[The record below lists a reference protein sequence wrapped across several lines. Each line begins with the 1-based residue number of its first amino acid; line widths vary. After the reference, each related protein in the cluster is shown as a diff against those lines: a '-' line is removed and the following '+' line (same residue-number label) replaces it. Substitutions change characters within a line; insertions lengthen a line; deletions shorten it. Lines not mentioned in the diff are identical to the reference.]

1 MTPTE
6 YCQLV
11 ESRLGWLPPE
21 GLSYRRYQQEAR
33 KVTTKQQTNPALFT
47 FDNLRLAVELLARE
61 KKTRT
66 PIGVF
71 AHVQRALD
79 LAQDTETDL
88 EIDIRAAMRV
98 EAHRGD
104 PDGWVD
110 RFARAVGPYRAEALA
125 AWRALQ

>member
-11 ESRLGWLPPE
+11 EARLGWLPPE
-21 GLSYRRYQQEAR
+21 GVAFRRYQGEAR
-33 KVTTKQQTNPALFT
+33 KVTSKQKTNPSLFS

-71 AHVQRALD
+71 AHVQRAID
-79 LAQDTETDL
+79 LAPAKEPDVEL
-88 EIDIRAAMRV
+88 EIREAMRV
-98 EAHRGD
+98 E
-104 PDGWVD
+104 
-110 RFARAVGPYRAEALA
+110 
-125 AWRALQ
+125 